1 MFRIFETECQAAPTV
16 PPRILGAVRTWVFAR
31 FRRPRAAPFC
41 HLIVAEGRPDS
52 LRQRVRVAEPGA
64 GLCRST
70 TSLGITV
77 ELEHAILPCSRK
89 PAARAPTRVD
99 IVLSNGFAL
108 HDVAAIIEIFHQ
120 ASALTAS
127 CPSGEARYEVALVSA
142 AGGRIATSSLV
153 FVWTERI
160 DSRRRVDG
168 KHIVFIAGGA
178 AAHLACRDKRLI
190 DWLRLNHP
198 YCEGVYPIAEGKHL
212 LDAAGLSSRF
222 RAANES
228 PNIYATGSPSDEPD
242 AVRMALR
249 VVENDL
255 GEVLPRHVSGS
266 LAAPAPTP
274 FGLPIAVSMAP
285 HVSEQITA
293 SARWL
298 EANVDRPVLIDDAA
312 QVAAM
317 SERNFLRRFKSEI
330 GMTPS
335 DYLQRARLNMS
346 CKMLVESSL
355 PVDKVARRCGIDSGA
370 QLARLFRKYLSTTPT
385 EYRARNEATTSIT

>member
-1 MFRIFETECQAAPTV
+1 M
-16 PPRILGAVRTWVFAR
+16 
-31 FRRPRAAPFC
+31 
-41 HLIVAEGRPDS
+41 
-52 LRQRVRVAEPGA
+52 
-64 GLCRST
+64 
-70 TSLGITV
+70 

-127 CPSGEARYEVALVSA
+127 CPSGGARYDVALVSA

-168 KHIVFIAGGA
+168 KHIVFVAGGS
-178 AAHLACRDKRLI
+178 AAHPACQDKRLI
-190 DWLRLNHP
+190 DWLRCKHP
-198 YCEGVYPIAEGKHL
+198 FCEGVYPIAEGKHL
-212 LDAAGLSSRF
+212 LDAAGLSRGF
-222 RAANES
+222 RAANGS
-228 PNIYATGSPSDEPD
+228 PDIYASGSPSDEPD

-249 VVENDL
+249 IVEDDL
-255 GEVLPRHVSGS
+255 GAVLARHVSGS
-266 LAAPAPTP
+266 LAALPPAPAPTP
-274 FGLPIAVSMAP
+274 FGSPAAASMAP

-298 EANVDRPVLIDDAA
+298 EANVDQPVAIDDAA

-335 DYLQRARLNMS
+335 DYLLRARLNMS
-346 CKMLVESSL
+346 CRMLVESSL
-355 PVDKVARRCGIDSGA
+355 PVDKVARRCGINSGA
-370 QLARLFRKYLSTTPT
+370 QLARLFRKYLSITPT
-385 EYRARNEATTSIT
+385 EYRARNEATAGIA

>member
-1 MFRIFETECQAAPTV
+1 M
-16 PPRILGAVRTWVFAR
+16 
-31 FRRPRAAPFC
+31 
-41 HLIVAEGRPDS
+41 
-52 LRQRVRVAEPGA
+52 
-64 GLCRST
+64 
-70 TSLGITV
+70 
-77 ELEHAILPCSRK
+77 ELDHAILPCSHK
-89 PAARAPTRVD
+89 LAARAPTRVD
-99 IVLSNGFAL
+99 IALSNGFAL
-108 HDVAAIIEIFHQ
+108 HDVAAIIEIFHK
-120 ASALTAS
+120 ASVLSAS
-127 CPSGEARYEVALVSA
+127 RPSGEVRYDVALVSA

-168 KHIVFIAGGA
+168 KHILFVAGGA
-178 AAHLACRDKRLI
+178 VAHLASQDKRLI
-190 DWLRLNHP
+190 DWLRRKHSF
-198 YCEGVYPIAEGKHL
+198 CDGVYPISEGKDI
-212 LDAAGLSSRF
+212 LDAAGLSSGF

-228 PNIYATGSPSDEPD
+228 SDVCAIGSPSDEHD

-249 VVENDL
+249 IVEEDL
-255 GEVLPRHVSGS
+255 GEDLAKHVSGS
-266 LAAPAPTP
+266 LTAPTP
-274 FGLPIAVSMAP
+274 TPVGFPVAAHMAP
-285 HVSEQITA
+285 RVSAQITA

-335 DYLQRARLNMS
+335 DYLVRARLNMS

-355 PVDKVARRCGIDSGA
+355 PVDKVARRCGINSGA

-385 EYRARNEATTSIT
+385 EYRMRNEATTSIA

>member
-1 MFRIFETECQAAPTV
+1 M
-16 PPRILGAVRTWVFAR
+16 
-31 FRRPRAAPFC
+31 
-41 HLIVAEGRPDS
+41 
-52 LRQRVRVAEPGA
+52 
-64 GLCRST
+64 
-70 TSLGITV
+70 

-89 PAARAPTRVD
+89 PAAQAPTRVD

-108 HDVAAIIEIFHQ
+108 HDVAAIIEIFHK

-127 CPSGEARYEVALVSA
+127 RPSGEARYDVSLVSA

-153 FVWTERI
+153 FVWTESI

-168 KHIVFIAGGA
+168 KHIVFVAGGA
-178 AAHLACRDKRLI
+178 AAYLAYQDKRLI
-190 DWLRLNHP
+190 DWLRLKHP
-198 YCEGVYPIAEGKHL
+198 FCEGVHPIAEGKLL
-212 LDAAGLSSRF
+212 LDVAGVPSGS

-228 PNIYATGSPSDEPD
+228 PNIYAIGSPRDEPD

-249 VVENDL
+249 IVEDDL
-255 GEVLPRHVSGS
+255 GEVLAGQVFGS
-266 LAAPAPTP
+266 LAAPVPTP
-274 FGLPIAVSMAP
+274 FSSPVAASMAP
-285 HVSEQITA
+285 RVSEQITA

-335 DYLQRARLNMS
+335 DYLLRARLNMS
-346 CKMLVESSL
+346 CKMLMESSL
-355 PVDKVARRCGIDSGA
+355 PVDKVARRCGINSGA

-385 EYRARNEATTSIT
+385 EYRARNEATGPVSHFAFKAYDAPKETICLANRKPNR

>member
-1 MFRIFETECQAAPTV
+1 M
-16 PPRILGAVRTWVFAR
+16 
-31 FRRPRAAPFC
+31 
-41 HLIVAEGRPDS
+41 
-52 LRQRVRVAEPGA
+52 
-64 GLCRST
+64 
-70 TSLGITV
+70 
-77 ELEHAILPCSRK
+77 ELEHATLRCSRK

-99 IVLSNGFAL
+99 IALSNGFAL
-108 HDVAAIIEIFHQ
+108 HDVAAIIEIFHK

-127 CPSGEARYEVALVSA
+127 RPSGETRYDVALVSA

-160 DSRRRVDG
+160 DSRRRLDG
-168 KHIVFIAGGA
+168 KHIVFVAGGA
-178 AAHLACRDKRLI
+178 DAHLACQDKRLI
-190 DWLRLNHP
+190 DWLRRKHP
-198 YCEGVYPIAEGKHL
+198 FCEGVHPIAEGKHL
-212 LDAAGLSSRF
+212 LDAAGLLSGF

-228 PNIYATGSPSDEPD
+228 PDISANGSPSGEPD
-242 AVRMALR
+242 AVRTALR
-249 VVENDL
+249 IVGDDL
-255 GEVLPRHVSGS
+255 GEDLARHVSGS

-274 FGLPIAVSMAP
+274 IALPVAASMAP
-285 HVSEQITA
+285 RVSEQITA

-335 DYLQRARLNMS
+335 DYLLRARLNMS

-355 PVDKVARRCGIDSGA
+355 PVDKVARRCGINSGA

-385 EYRARNEATTSIT
+385 EYRARNDAMTSVA